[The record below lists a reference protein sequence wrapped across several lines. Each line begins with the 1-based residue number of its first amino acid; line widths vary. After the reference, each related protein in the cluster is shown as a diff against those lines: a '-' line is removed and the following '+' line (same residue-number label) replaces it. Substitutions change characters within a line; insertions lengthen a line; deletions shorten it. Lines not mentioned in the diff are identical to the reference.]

1 MRDRKERNG
10 CRQAIHNLQIRP
22 YLENSVWDGTTYLQ
36 GIDPEGHSGMSEG
49 LRVQMRKMAEEG
61 EWDR

>member
-1 MRDRKERNG
+1 MGAGRRFTTCKSG
-10 CRQAIHNLQIRP
+10 P

-36 GIDPEGHSGMSEG
+36 GTDPEGHSGMSEG